1 MCLLAFAY
9 KVHPKF
15 PLILI
20 GNRDEFHNRPSREAM
35 FWVKEGYP
43 NILAGKDLEA
53 GGTWLG
59 IHKNGKWAVLTN
71 YRDLTKTKSEAP
83 SRGDLVLNYLKEEI
97 SMRDY
102 AFNLRTQAQDYNG
115 FNLIL
120 GDKEEIL
127 HYSNESD
134 IITIIPPGIH
144 GLSNALLN
152 VPWKKVIRTKSG
164 LKNAIKQIE
173 NDDINPNSFLDILL
187 DETKAKEEDLPHTGL
202 SKEKEMAISSPFII
216 GEEYGTKSAH
226 LITID
231 CFGTMQFTER
241 IFKAGTKKIK
251 SERTFTW

>member
-1 MCLLAFAY
+1 
-9 KVHPKF
+9 
-15 PLILI
+15 
-20 GNRDEFHNRPSREAM
+20 
-35 FWVKEGYP
+35 
-43 NILAGKDLEA
+43 
-53 GGTWLG
+53 
-59 IHKNGKWAVLTN
+59 AVLTK

-97 SMRDY
+97 ARRDY

-115 FNLIL
+115 IKLIL
-120 GDKEEIL
+120 GDREEIL

-134 IITIIPPGIH
+134 ISTISPRGIH

-152 VPWKKVIRTKSG
+152 VPWKKAIRTKSG

-173 NDDINPNSFLDILL
+173 NDDINPNSFSHILL
-187 DETKAKEEDLPHTGL
+187 DATKAKEEDLPPTGL

-231 CFGTMQFTER
+231 CFGTMQF
-241 IFKAGTKKIK
+241 IDSI
-251 SERTFTW
+251 